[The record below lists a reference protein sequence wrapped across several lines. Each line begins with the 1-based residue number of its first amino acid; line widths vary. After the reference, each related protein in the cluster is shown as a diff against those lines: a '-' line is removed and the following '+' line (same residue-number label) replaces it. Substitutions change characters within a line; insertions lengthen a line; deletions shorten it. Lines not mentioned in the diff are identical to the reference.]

1 MNDVLSEAV
10 NDVLSEAVND
20 VPSQAVNDV
29 LSEAVNDVLSEAV
42 NDVLSETVSDV
53 LSEAGILNCGFLGTI
68 LGPLLFLNDLPQYH
82 KKVTLIFILKIR
94 VFATKTKM
102 PTKL

>member
-1 MNDVLSEAV
+1 M
-10 NDVLSEAVND
+10 ND
-20 VPSQAVNDV
+20 VPSEAVNDV

-42 NDVLSETVSDV
+42 NDVLSEAVNDV
-53 LSEAGILNCGFLGTI
+53 LSEAGILNYGFLGTI

-82 KKVTLIFILKIR
+82 KKVTLIFILKTR

>member
-1 MNDVLSEAV
+1 MNDVLSEVVNDVLSEAV

-29 LSEAVNDVLSEAV
+29 LSEAVN
-42 NDVLSETVSDV
+42 DV

>member
-1 MNDVLSEAV
+1 MNV
-10 NDVLSEAVND
+10 
-20 VPSQAVNDV
+20 VPSEAVNDV

-42 NDVLSETVSDV
+42 NDVLSEAVNDV

-82 KKVTLIFILKIR
+82 KKVTLIFILKTR